1 MCKSRNCQLCAA
13 VLALLSFGS
22 VVPQSRACHFNAGG
36 AMSFGAGVSGRA
48 FGMPG
53 LIPGFR
59 PGVSPLLP
67 GISPLNNLLVNP
79 YGGPVA
85 TMTSA
90 AYGADP
96 YLYSTADPYSGYL
109 KGTAAV
115 IDAQGRY
122 LVTVE
127 QAYMAKEELKRAKLA
142 NKRAALEEWLWE
154 RENLPTLEAERARD
168 AQQQLQR
175 AQNDPPPTELW
186 SGQSLNVLLQ
196 SAANLPPQGQGPNI
210 PLDEE
215 LLNKINL
222 NTGKGS
228 INFGLLKN
236 EGNLSWPTA
245 LLDLKPA
252 GEAQELRDQLQRR
265 AKEALE
271 QAKKGPVDPNTVK
284 ELEKSSERLQKL
296 LLAQVGDL
304 PFADYSESKRYLGQL
319 NDGLRALREPNA
331 GDFANGKFK
340 LKAGSVA
347 DLIQHMTKHGLK
359 FAPATP
365 GDESAYGAL
374 HRALADY
381 SVAVSKLTAEKR

>member
-1 MCKSRNCQLCAA
+1 MCKSRNYQLCAA
-13 VLALLSFGS
+13 VFALLTIGS
-22 VVPQSRACHFNAGG
+22 VVPQAADCRFFAGG
-36 AMSFGAGVSGRA
+36 ATRFGGGVSGRA
-48 FGMPG
+48 HAG
-53 LIPGFR
+53 LGGVGFY

-67 GISPLNNLLVNP
+67 GINPLTSLLTSP
-79 YGGPVA
+79 YGAA
-85 TMTSA
+85 TMSSA

-96 YLYSTADPYSGYL
+96 YLYSTADPYGGYL

-127 QAYMAKEELKRAKLA
+127 QAYMAKEDVKRAKLA
-142 NKRAALEEWLWE
+142 NKRAALQEWLWE
-154 RENLPTLEAERARD
+154 RENLPTLEQERARD

-175 AQNDPPPTELW
+175 ALNDPPVTELW

-196 SAANLPPQGQGPNI
+196 SAATLPPQGQGPNI

-222 NTGKGS
+222 NTGKGG

-252 GEAQELRDQLQRR
+252 AESQELRDQLQRR
-265 AKEALE
+265 AKEAFE

-381 SVAVSKLTAEKR
+381 SVAVSKLSAEKR